1 MVTGGHR
8 MKWVWAQ
15 KHSRKDPHA
24 SGNVQLPDST
34 AVSTLDVILSCTRL
48 QVSPLRKLDK
58 GYIRVCCVSRSAVSD
73 FFGPHGLEEGQTEYQ
88 NCQRYKNNPIYLIA
102 VRYNTF

>member
-73 FFGPHGLEEGQTEYQ
+73 FFGPHGL
-88 NCQRYKNNPIYLIA
+88 
-102 VRYNTF
+102 